1 MEQSAPTRQVSS
13 SVTPEQRVRCS
24 QLLNFQNKEGS
35 NHSIQLRFL
44 SPPDRQMHPMLH
56 EYKEKR
62 AAFPGGKGR
71 RGVVF
76 SEAPPRL
83 VQELG
88 GRISV
93 RL

>member
-1 MEQSAPTRQVSS
+1 
-13 SVTPEQRVRCS
+13 
-24 QLLNFQNKEGS
+24 
-35 NHSIQLRFL
+35 
-44 SPPDRQMHPMLH
+44 MLH

-71 RGVVF
+71 RGVVI
-76 SEAPPRL
+76 SEAQPRL

-93 RL
+93 CL

>member
-1 MEQSAPTRQVSS
+1 
-13 SVTPEQRVRCS
+13 
-24 QLLNFQNKEGS
+24 LLNLQNKEGS
-35 NHSIQLRFL
+35 THSTQLPFL
-44 SPPDRQMHPMLH
+44 SPPDREMHPMLH

-62 AAFPGGKGR
+62 AALPGAKAR
-71 RGVVF
+71 RGVVI
-76 SEAPPRL
+76 SEAQPRL